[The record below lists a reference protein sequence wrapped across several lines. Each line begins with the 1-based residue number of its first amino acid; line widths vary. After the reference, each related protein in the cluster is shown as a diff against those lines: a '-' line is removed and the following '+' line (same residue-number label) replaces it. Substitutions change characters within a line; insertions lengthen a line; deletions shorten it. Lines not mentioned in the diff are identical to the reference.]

1 MRLTDLTDLIRAHD
15 LEEGS
20 GWRRPPRDNV
30 RAVQNALSAGL
41 ADEEFYLD
49 CVELELDAIQRRRN
63 GDLSSVLL
71 RIPERQMKIRMFYW
85 RVGKVALP
93 HEHTKWTVTAVFF
106 NTLQVTTYDWDV
118 ARRERR
124 LLQKNVFR
132 AEQGQAGH
140 IYDRC
145 IHNPA
150 NVSDRPAASIHIFND
165 SDMPLLE
172 QEVGPIEGMGNPKVS
187 RAPTDPVARTQWVEW
202 VSQGKMRMLALALAR
217 FRTPRA
223 EALLNV
229 ISGYADA
236 ATLEKVNRIQR
247 RIKYS

>member
-150 NVSDRPAASIHIFND
+150 NVSGRSAASIHIFND

-172 QEVGPIEGMGNPKVS
+172 QEVGPIEGMGNPTEGL
-187 RAPTDPVARTQWVEW
+187 PTDPVARTQWIERT
-202 VSQGKMRMLALALAR
+202 SQVRLRILAAALSR

-229 ISGYADA
+229 ISDYADA
-236 ATLEKVNRIQR
+236 ATLEKVNRIR
-247 RIKYS
+247 HRVKHS

>member
-1 MRLTDLTDLIRAHD
+1 MRLTDLVEFIRGHD
-15 LEEGS
+15 LEERSDG
-20 GWRRPPRDNV
+20 RRPPRDNV
-30 RAVQNALSAGL
+30 RAVQNALSVGL

-49 CVELELDAIQRRRN
+49 CIDLELDAIQRRRN
-63 GDLSSVLL
+63 GDIRAVLQ
-71 RIPERQMKIRMFYW
+71 RIPERQMNIRMYYW
-85 RVGKVALP
+85 PVGKAAQP

-106 NTLQVTTYDWDV
+106 NSLQVTTYDWDV

-132 AEQGQAGH
+132 AEQGQVGH

-150 NVSDRPAASIHIFND
+150 NTGGQAAASIHVFND

-172 QEVGPIEGMGNPKVS
+172 QEVGPINGMGNP
-187 RAPTDPVARTQWVEW
+187 RERTLPTDPEARAQWIERA
-202 VSQGKMRMLALALAR
+202 SQNKLKMLARALAR

-236 ATLEKVNRIQR
+236 ATLEQVVRTRR
-247 RIKYS
+247 RIRYS